1 MDSHGL
7 LKSKVSSKGW
17 VVIPALLRKRFGI
30 EPGTSIEFQEIGER
44 IVLIPESKDPVD
56 ALYGKL
62 AGKRSLTK
70 ALLEERTKEMR
81 REEARVRIG

>member
-1 MDSHGL
+1 MGSPNM
-7 LKSKVSSKGW
+7 LKSKVSAKGW

-56 ALYGKL
+56 AFYGKL
-62 AGKRSLTK
+62 AGKRSLTE
-70 ALLEERTKEMR
+70 ALLEERSKEMR
-81 REEARVRIG
+81 REETRVRAG